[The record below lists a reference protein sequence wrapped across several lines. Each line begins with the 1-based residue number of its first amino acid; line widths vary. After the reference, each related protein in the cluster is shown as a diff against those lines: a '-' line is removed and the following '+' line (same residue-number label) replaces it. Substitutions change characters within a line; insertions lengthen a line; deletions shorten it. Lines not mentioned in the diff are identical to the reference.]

1 VTVAAAAAL
10 DFESNSSHVI
20 VVEAASSDG
29 STALASFTILVSDVN
44 EVPSGTQ
51 DWYTTSFIDEL
62 RISSAGVLLNDS
74 DVDGDP
80 LTAVLSTNPTVG
92 TLVFQEDGSFLYVP
106 LPNFVGDVTFVYRV
120 SDGEFFSEAI
130 TVTISVEMPRNVPSP
145 SSGSDTGSIAQDRT
159 GDNADKSEGKT
170 TEASLLVT
178 DGELE
183 TTNNAS
189 GMAATP
195 VADESD
201 SSLLASP
208 LMEPIRM
215 VRNDF
220 IGDDSGENVAFI
232 AKFLD
237 PHQQTYLVK
246 LESPDFV
253 DKRRTYVLQDT
264 ENTTWLARSYREE
277 PDEGATIVDPESL
290 AFRSVLT
297 TGVVFWCVRGVQIFA
312 TILAATPSWIQ
323 LDPMTILSNATTK
336 KDDEDEPSAGEKIFD
351 RKKT

>member
-1 VTVAAAAAL
+1 YALLDDAAGRFAIDPTTGLVTVAAAAAL

-62 RISSAGVLLNDS
+62 RISSAGLLLNDS

-201 SSLLASP
+201 SSL
-208 LMEPIRM
+208 
-215 VRNDF
+215 
-220 IGDDSGENVAFI
+220 
-232 AKFLD
+232 
-237 PHQQTYLVK
+237 
-246 LESPDFV
+246 
-253 DKRRTYVLQDT
+253 
-264 ENTTWLARSYREE
+264 
-277 PDEGATIVDPESL
+277 
-290 AFRSVLT
+290 
-297 TGVVFWCVRGVQIFA
+297 
-312 TILAATPSWIQ
+312 
-323 LDPMTILSNATTK
+323 
-336 KDDEDEPSAGEKIFD
+336 
-351 RKKT
+351 